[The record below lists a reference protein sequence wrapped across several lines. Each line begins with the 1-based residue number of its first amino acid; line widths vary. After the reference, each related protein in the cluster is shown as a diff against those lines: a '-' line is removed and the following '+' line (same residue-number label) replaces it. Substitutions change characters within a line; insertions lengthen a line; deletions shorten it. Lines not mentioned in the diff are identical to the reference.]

1 MKILITGGA
10 GFIGLSVA
18 AVLAKKNHEVIIYD
32 IGTQDIKIDNIEQ
45 IKGDIFNAPHLTN
58 ILKECDGVIHL
69 VGSSEARTPQKRPQ
83 MSFALNVHSLQVLL
97 DAMRNTGVPKLILSS
112 SSTVYGI
119 VGQSPVSE
127 KTAPKPTTIYSY
139 HKYMAEQLAEAYSVN
154 YNMHITILRLF
165 NVCGIGGHGILS
177 VLLEKASRGESVK
190 LYGEKQK
197 RDFIHVSDVADAFA
211 NILQLDREFEVYNV
225 GTGVGRSIEDIAN
238 LVKERFPN
246 LSVEHSEYK
255 GILYD
260 FVADITKF
268 RNATSFNPDGSDDK
282 LREVIK
288 NYKFEKWTKHR

>member
-10 GFIGLSVA
+10 GFVGSSIA
-18 AVLAKKNHEVIIYD
+18 TALAKKNHKLIIYD
-32 IGTQDIKIDNIEQ
+32 IDTQDTKIDNIEH

-58 ILKECDGVIHL
+58 ILRECDSVIHL

-83 MSFALNVHSLQVLL
+83 MSFDLNIRSLQVLL
-97 DAMRNTGVPKLILSS
+97 EAMRNTGVPRLILSS
-112 SSTVYGI
+112 SSAVYGI
-119 VGQSPVSE
+119 VDQSPVSE
-127 KTAPKPTTIYSY
+127 KTAPKPTNIHGY

-165 NVCGIGGHGILS
+165 NVCGIGGHGILNI
-177 VLLEKASRGESVK
+177 LLEKASKGESVE
-190 LYGEKQK
+190 LYGKKQK

-211 NILQLDREFEVYNV
+211 NILQLDREFELYNV

-268 RNATSFNPDGSDDK
+268 RDTTSFNPDRSDDK
-282 LREVIK
+282 LREVVRNWKSYIK
-288 NYKFEKWTKHR
+288 